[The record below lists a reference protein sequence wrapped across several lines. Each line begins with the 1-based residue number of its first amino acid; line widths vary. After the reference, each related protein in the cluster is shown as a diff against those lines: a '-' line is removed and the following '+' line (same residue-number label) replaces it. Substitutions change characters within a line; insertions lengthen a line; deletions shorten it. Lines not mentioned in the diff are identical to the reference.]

1 MTQDR
6 HFDHV
11 VVGGGAAGSVVATRL
26 SERDGARVL
35 LLEAG
40 PLDTTPAGHL
50 IPPLGVFQL
59 QRGEFDW
66 CDETVPQPELHGR
79 KVPISSG
86 RVLGGGGAINFL
98 SWCRGTRGDYDGWAE
113 RGMKGWGWDDLLPS
127 FRRAEDNELGDSEAH
142 ARGGPIAVTT
152 PRDVNPM
159 SLAFVT
165 ACLEFG
171 LDINRDFNSGDLDG
185 AGLVYSSIRN
195 GERSNA
201 RDYLVPAMDRAQLTV
216 QVGAVVRRVL
226 LNRQR
231 VVGVQ
236 YLDRA
241 GRHRTVS
248 TASVV
253 LCAGALRS
261 PQILM
266 LSGIGP
272 AQHLADLGIEVAAD
286 VQGVGA
292 NLHDHPTVPVT
303 WPVVRGRTWNDAQT
317 EENIAT
323 YAERRRGPLAV
334 LAEVAAYLRCGEVSG
349 APDIQVLPAAVD
361 FSGGSE
367 RWLTCMVSL
376 LSPVSR
382 GQLRLRSVDPSAKP
396 LIDPRYLT
404 ESSDRQT
411 LVEGIRRLMEIA
423 AAPVFRVYVGEQPRD
438 LASAADSG
446 AVLDFVRRTMVSINH
461 PVGTCRAGTD
471 SLSVVDPELRVHGVD
486 GLRVIDASVMPD
498 ITRAPTHAAA
508 VVIGERGSELMAQHA

>member
-1 MTQDR
+1 MTQHR

-11 VVGGGAAGSVVATRL
+11 VVGGGAAGSVVAARL
-26 SERDGARVL
+26 SERDGSRVL

-66 CDETVPQPELHGR
+66 CDETVPQGELQGR

-86 RVLGGGGAINFL
+86 RVVGGGGAINFL
-98 SWCRGTRGDYDGWAE
+98 SWCRGAREDYDGWAE
-113 RGMKGWGWDDLLPS
+113 RGMKGWGWEDLLPS
-127 FRRAEDNELGDSEAH
+127 FRRSEDNELGDSEIH
-142 ARGGPIAVTT
+142 AQGGPIAVTT
-152 PRDVNPM
+152 PRDVNPI

-165 ACLEFG
+165 ACVEAG
-171 LDINRDFNSGDLDG
+171 LDINRDFNSGDLAG
-185 AGLVYSSIRN
+185 AGFIYSSIRN
-195 GERSNA
+195 GERSSA
-201 RDYLVPAMDRAQLTV
+201 RDYLVPAMDRDHLTV
-216 QVGAVVRRVL
+216 QVSAVVRRIL
-226 LNRQR
+226 FNRQR

-236 YLDRA
+236 YLDRS
-241 GRHRTVS
+241 GHHRTVA
-248 TASVV
+248 TESVV

-272 AQHLADLGIEVAAD
+272 AQHLSDLGIEVTAD
-286 VQGVGA
+286 IQGVGA

-303 WPVVRGRTWNDAQT
+303 WPVVRGRTWNDAQS
-317 EENIAT
+317 EENVTA

-334 LAEVAAYLRCGEVSG
+334 LAEVAAYLRCGKASG

-367 RWLTCMVSL
+367 RSLTFMVSL
-376 LSPVSR
+376 LAPTSR
-382 GQLRLRSVDPSAKP
+382 GQIRLQSADPTAKP
-396 LIDPRYLT
+396 MIDPRYLT
-404 ESSDRQT
+404 ESSDQHT
-411 LVEGIRRLMEIA
+411 LVEGIRQIMDIA
-423 AAPVFRVYVGEQPRD
+423 TAPAFRVYIGEQPRN
-438 LASAADSG
+438 LASAADFG

-471 SLSVVDPELRVHGVD
+471 SLAVVDPELRVHGVH

-508 VVIGERGSELMAQHA
+508 VVIGERGSELMTQHA